1 MKRRLPRLALA
12 IILAAPPLA
21 CGGGGVHAQEQRWDG
36 TITLTHTF
44 TGTEDG
50 NQVSWTREERWENL
64 VANAESADEF
74 YASLDATWRV
84 TDSRTE
90 VGDPCTYTYEASGEA
105 EYPWF
110 SFDVNPMDEVS
121 YRLSSGGTG
130 SGVNDEYAVTGIV
143 TSACAGEPPTTMPYM
158 VMASWLPPVPFA
170 IPADLLPEGVEIP
183 KTLSIFNS
191 IPAISGTLDPD
202 DPGVLRG
209 SVTQRSDEGVVSTL
223 TWDLLRFD
231 MEV

>member
-1 MKRRLPRLALA
+1 MPRRGGCWPALPPSADGALVTIAAQYAASSASDDDSTIMKRRLPRLALA
-12 IILAAPPLA
+12 FILAAPPLA

-44 TGTEDG
+44 NGTEG
-50 NQVSWTREERWENL
+50 GKQVSWTREERWENL

-121 YRLSSGGTG
+121 YRLTSGGTG
-130 SGVNDEYAVTGIV
+130 SGIRHA
-143 TSACAGEPPTTMPYM
+143 
-158 VMASWLPPVPFA
+158 
-170 IPADLLPEGVEIP
+170 P
-183 KTLSIFNS
+183 K
-191 IPAISGTLDPD
+191 
-202 DPGVLRG
+202 
-209 SVTQRSDEGVVSTL
+209 
-223 TWDLLRFD
+223 
-231 MEV
+231 